1 VSLLDLALLLAAAL
15 AAGVLNAVA
24 GGGTFL
30 TFPALVAVGVPPVMA
45 NATSSLAAIPGYAG
59 GSLGFKS
66 ELQELPRHVLKIEVA
81 VAVVAG
87 LIGAGLLLVTPD
99 RLFGGLV
106 PWLLGLATALFAL
119 GPRLSRMGKH
129 GSPLTQWRLPGL
141 FVVCVY
147 GGYFNGGLGI
157 LLMALYGATGETRI
171 NTANG
176 LKSLISLVLALAS
189 VAAFAAAGSVDW
201 KAAPIM
207 MVGTALGGYWGAK
220 WAKRLPSAW
229 VRAVVV
235 ITGVVMTA
243 IFFLRAA

>member
-1 VSLLDLALLLAAAL
+1 MSWTDLGLLLGAAL
-15 AAGVLNAVA
+15 AAGMLNAIA

-30 TFPALVAVGVPPVMA
+30 SFPALVAVGVPPVMA

-59 GSLGFKS
+59 GSLGFKA
-66 ELQELPRHVLKIEVA
+66 ELQALPRRALKIELG

-87 LIGAGLLLVTPD
+87 LMGAGLLLVTPD

-106 PWLLGLATALFAL
+106 PWLLGLATLLFAI

-129 GSPLTQWRLPGL
+129 GSPLAQWRLPGL
-141 FVVCVY
+141 FLVCVY

-176 LKSLISLVLALAS
+176 LKSLISLVLAFAS
-189 VAAFAAAGSVDW
+189 VIAFAVAGSVDW

-207 MVGTALGGYWGAK
+207 MLGTALGGYWGAR

-235 ITGVVMTA
+235 ATGGVMTVV
-243 IFFLRAA
+243 FFMRTS

>member
-1 VSLLDLALLLAAAL
+1 MSWADWGLLLVAAW
-15 AAGVLNAVA
+15 AAGLLNAVA

-59 GSLGFKS
+59 GSLGFKT
-66 ELQELPRHVLKIEVA
+66 ELQALSPRLLKTEIA
-81 VAVVAG
+81 IAVVAG

-106 PWLLGLATALFAL
+106 PWLLGMATVLFAL

-141 FVVCVY
+141 FLVCVY

-157 LLMALYGATGETRI
+157 LLMALYGATGEIRI

-189 VAAFAAAGSVDW
+189 VVAFAAAGSVDW

-207 MVGTALGGYWGAK
+207 MLGTAMGGYWGAK
-220 WAKRLPSAW
+220 WAKRLPSSW

-235 ITGVVMTA
+235 VTGGVMTVV
-243 IFFLRAA
+243 FFMRVA